1 MGRKKAC
8 CRPIWSAITP
18 CSCGITAPPTM
29 AMISRLEAL
38 LVIGPRRS
46 MPSEKM
52 VGNMIELNRPIAMML
67 YIAVVPALSMVVS
80 TSKALIAAN
89 VANSLRGEIFAIS
102 AEPTK
107 RPIIAPPQ
115 YHDTYL
121 AACCSLM
128 WPISGIADAAIQR
141 VVEKYGDIDV
151 LFNVAG
157 TIIVKAFHD
166 TSLDE
171 FDLLFDVNVRSA
183 FIVCRNVVL
192 RMMQTGG
199 GSIVIMSSISGHLG
213 FAYEGVYNMTKAANL
228 MLAKSIAAEYREF
241 NIRANAVCLGFVDTA
256 HGQREI
262 AEFRQLGQ
270 NWDES
275 ALADNQGRICDP
287 REVARAALFL
297 ASDDA
302 SFINGTGLLV
312 DNGWHAIG

>member
-1 MGRKKAC
+1 MMQQVDNKA
-8 CRPIWSAITP
+8 
-18 CSCGITAPPTM
+18 
-29 AMISRLEAL
+29 
-38 LVIGPRRS
+38 
-46 MPSEKM
+46 
-52 VGNMIELNRPIAMML
+52 
-67 YIAVVPALSMVVS
+67 VS
-80 TSKALIAAN
+80 TARFAGKTVLVTGGASGMGKAAALDFAAEGARVAVFDIQERAGLDTVRIITQAGGEASYWAVN
-89 VANSLRGEIFAIS
+89 VIN
-102 AEPTK
+102 
-107 RPIIAPPQ
+107 PIEV
-115 YHDTYL
+115 
-121 AACCSLM
+121 
-128 WPISGIADAAIQR
+128 DAAIQR

-241 NIRANAVCLGFVDTA
+241 NIRANAVCPGFVDTA